1 MAVLSDV
8 MVSDVDGAR
17 DAVGSD
23 VADVNRRRSF
33 DEGVQWCASVSV
45 QVIIASPC
53 IFYIGNR

>member
-1 MAVLSDV
+1 
-8 MVSDVDGAR
+8 MVFHVDSAR

-33 DEGVQWCASVSV
+33 DEGVQWCAGVSV
-45 QVIIASPC
+45 KIIIASPC